1 MVPASAT
8 PSYQLR
14 GAIGYLRDEQRLPA
28 MGMGLVA
35 RFGGHNA
42 AICLGLQENEN
53 TGAIASRS
61 SQSSCALIEPK
72 REDQFLADSQSYQNG
87 YSTSGRC
94 LQAEF
99 ACLIYGRSGQF
110 LEASTTGRQL
120 DLVA

>member
-1 MVPASAT
+1 MVSAT
-8 PSYQLR
+8 AAPSYQLR
-14 GAIGYLRDEQRLPA
+14 GAISYLRDEQRLPA

-42 AICLGLQENEN
+42 AVCLALQED
-53 TGAIASRS
+53 TRAIASRS

-72 REDQFLADSQSYQNG
+72 REQEFLADSQSYQNG
-87 YSTSGRC
+87 YSNSGRC

-120 DLVA
+120 DLVV